1 VSRPAQ
7 GLVRLP
13 VWRARLVLMALAG
26 GFAVLMGRAVYLQAV
41 RTDFLQE
48 KGDARYSRVLAIPA
62 TRGRILDRNGEALA
76 VSTPVKSVW
85 AIPADVEASGSQRR
99 KLAALLSISPR
110 ELEKKISDTS
120 KDFVYLKR
128 QVPPE
133 TAAAVQALGL
143 KGIYEHPEYRRY
155 YPGGEVTAH
164 VIGFTGVDDTGQEGI
179 ELAHQATL
187 GGKPGSRR
195 VIRDRLGRI
204 VEDVESIRSGQ
215 DGSDLALSID
225 SKIQSLAYGAL
236 KAAVE
241 RHRAKAGA
249 VIAVDVRSGEVL
261 ALANVPS
268 YNPNNRARL
277 TGAQLRNR
285 VITDLF
291 EPGSTLKPFTVAAA
305 IETGKVSRSTLV
317 NTAPG
322 SLSFARYTI
331 RDVHPAPALTVADV
345 LARSSNVGAARIALD
360 LPREAMWDLYRRVG
374 FGAAPELG
382 FPGAA
387 AGRLRHYKT
396 WRPVEQATLGYG
408 MGISLSL
415 AQLARAYTVFAR
427 DGVGSADAGQNRR
440 CGERGEGAVGRGGA
454 RSTCHARAGRA
465 AERYRPAR
473 PHHRMACR
481 WQDGYRP
488 QAGERRLRSRQ
499 IPLVLRR
506 PCAGERAAPRRGG
519 DDRRTFGRAA
529 LRRHGGRAGVRAGDA
544 GRAAPASRAARRT
557 PGGARRRRRSEGEH
571 VTWRCFG
578 NSPRKAR

>member
-99 KLAALLSISPR
+99 KLAALLSISLR

-133 TAAAVQALGL
+133 TATAVQALGL

-179 ELAHQATL
+179 ELAQQATL

-236 KAAVE
+236 KSAVE
-241 RHRAKAGA
+241 RHRARAGA
-249 VIAVDVRSGEVL
+249 VIVVDSRSGEVL

-427 DGVGSADAGQNRR
+427 DGELVALTLVKTGAAVSGEKVLSAEAARAVRVMLEQAVQPSATGPRARIAGWRVAGKTGTAHKQENGAYAPDKYLASFVGLAPVSAPRLVVAVMIDEPSAGQHYGGTVAAPVFAQVMQGALRLLAVPHDAPL
-440 CGERGEGAVGRGGA
+440 EAPGEGDEAKE
-454 RSTCHARAGRA
+454 ST
-465 AERYRPAR
+465 
-473 PHHRMACR
+473 
-481 WQDGYRP
+481 
-488 QAGERRLRSRQ
+488 
-499 IPLVLRR
+499 
-506 PCAGERAAPRRGG
+506 
-519 DDRRTFGRAA
+519 
-529 LRRHGGRAGVRAGDA
+529 
-544 GRAAPASRAARRT
+544 
-557 PGGARRRRRSEGEH
+557 
-571 VTWRCFG
+571 
-578 NSPRKAR
+578 